1 MQATILWS
9 QDLKSAVKSLKSG
22 LKQES
27 LILTSME
34 QQSITKAFAQNSG
47 INERKGVRPPGS
59 WY

>member
-34 QQSITKAFAQNSG
+34 QQSVTKAFAQNSKV
-47 INERKGVRPPGS
+47 NEKFGGPTGS
-59 WY
+59 WL

>member
-1 MQATILWS
+1 MQATVLWS

-27 LILTSME
+27 LTLTSME
-34 QQSITKAFAQNSG
+34 QQSVTKAFAQNSK
-47 INERKGVRPPGS
+47 INEREGVRPPGS